1 MKLPTALAVL
11 LAVSLAGPLGHAD
24 EGAQDS
30 AGGDPAQRTLPATTY
45 VSSGDALWHVAE
57 RVRPEKASVEQVMLA
72 LVEANPEAFPS
83 GNINSMSANTELK
96 VPDVERML
104 RRSKAQAEKTIDYMN
119 IAWRIRGPEGPVHVP
134 LGPPDAPQQTGREQ
148 GGQQQPSAPGL
159 EAGEALSLEPEQAAG
174 GLGALD
180 QSVLAQVRELGQ
192 KLGQG
197 GDAGELDAL
206 KDRLERVIGQRDRLL
221 EEVSRLESEL
231 SRLTE
236 ELALQE
242 VELARQEVQEG
253 TPGYNRAGADE
264 DRPASGTATGGAVSP
279 ASEFAVARRG
289 MASLAAE
296 YRWPMAAGALLL
308 LALAAALWRYR
319 QRSGHADDDVG
330 VYANASPRSEEVAF
344 EPSSQDNTS
353 SSSY

>member
-1 MKLPTALAVL
+1 MKLPSALAVL
-11 LAVSLAGPLGHAD
+11 LAVSLAGPLAHAEESGQD
-24 EGAQDS
+24 AAGAD
-30 AGGDPAQRTLPATTY
+30 DPAQRTSPATTY

-57 RVRPEKASVEQVMLA
+57 RVRPEAASVEQVMLA

-83 GNINSMSANTELK
+83 GNINAMSADTELR

-134 LGPPDAPQQTGREQ
+134 LGPPDDRAQAAPDQNAQ
-148 GGQQQPSAPGL
+148 GQSPALSL
-159 EAGEALSLEPEQAAG
+159 EGDEALSLEPEKAVA

-180 QSVLAQVRELGQ
+180 QSVLAEVRELGQ
-192 KLGQG
+192 EFAQDGAG
-197 GDAGELDAL
+197 GELNAL
-206 KDRLERVIGQRDRLL
+206 KARLERAIGQRDRLL

-253 TPGYNRAGADE
+253 TSGYRAAADE
-264 DRPASGTATGGAVSP
+264 ERSANGATDGAVAP

-296 YRWPMAAGALLL
+296 YRWPLAAGALLL
-308 LALAAALWRYR
+308 LALAALWRYR
-319 QRSGHADDDVG
+319 RRSGRG
-330 VYANASPRSEEVAF
+330 VDELSAYEDASPRGEEVAF
-344 EPSSQDNTS
+344 KPSSQDNTS